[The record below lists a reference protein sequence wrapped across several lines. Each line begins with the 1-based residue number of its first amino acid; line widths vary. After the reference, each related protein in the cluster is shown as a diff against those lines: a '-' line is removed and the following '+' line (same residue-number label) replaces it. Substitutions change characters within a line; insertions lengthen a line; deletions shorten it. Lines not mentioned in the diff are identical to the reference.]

1 MAECLVAKTLAAMVQ
16 QQHRTLRT
24 DKLSSFMKKL
34 FIILLCFPML
44 TGSLWAQTGNSE
56 TDALLDSARNYIY
69 SDKIKSY
76 KFAAELKE
84 KALKI
89 NDKTALAYAYHVLGI
104 IDESHGDNEVAL
116 KNYTTALN
124 YADLSGDKVARLRI
138 LIALSNYYVHLSQTE
153 KCIEICHQGIKEAM
167 TIGNNEI
174 ASQFYNNLSL
184 AHSYINEYDKAL
196 IYSDKSIELKK
207 GLKDE
212 ESLANAYLNRG
223 LILTNKGDYENGF
236 KHYAL
241 AEELY
246 LKNNTYHALTQ
257 TQINYAWD
265 YTDLK
270 QFRQARTHL
279 SKALFFA
286 EKSDDKIRQAA
297 AWNAFGYYYNNV
309 GYTDSVTYALEKG
322 LQISL
327 ESENKRNALVAY
339 KELSNHY
346 QKTGNTKLA
355 FDNLNKAYTLKD
367 SIFDELKIQLA
378 QSLNARYETEQK
390 EQQIELLTAQKQK
403 QQLTILFI
411 ILSAVLLGIISFL
424 LFVRFKKKQKRKS
437 EQALQAQK
445 EAERIRIAS
454 DMHDEIGAG
463 LTRIVMRSE
472 QVKAQLQSG
481 KELKN
486 GIVESL
492 DKMATESRELSHNI
506 GEIIWALNPRN
517 DTLDNLFAYIRNYVY
532 DYLDEANI
540 ACEIAFPENIPT
552 TFVSPELRRNVFLI
566 VKESLNNLAKHAKA
580 TQVDVILLISEN
592 HFSLAIKDNGIGI
605 ADMTQTSGNGLGN
618 MKKRTEAIGGD
629 FIVKS
634 DNGLCLSIENIPFKN
649 QTKVG

>member
-1 MAECLVAKTLAAMVQ
+1 M
-16 QQHRTLRT
+16 
-24 DKLSSFMKKL
+24 
-34 FIILLCFPML
+34 
-44 TGSLWAQTGNSE
+44 AQTGSKI
-56 TDALLDSARNYIY
+56 TDILLDSARHYIY
-69 SDKIKSY
+69 SDKVRSY
-76 KFAAELKE
+76 SFIQQLDSLAKKE
-84 KALKI
+84 
-89 NDKTALAYAYHVLGI
+89 NNHVALAYVHHLKGI
-104 IDESHGDNEVAL
+104 IDEQIGDNEAAL
-116 KNYTTALN
+116 SN
-124 YADLSGDKVARLRI
+124 YATGIALAEKAQNIKAKLRI
-138 LIALSNYYVHLSQTE
+138 RIALSNYYINRSDFLECIKTCQKGISEALSIADYET
-153 KCIEICHQGIKEAM
+153 
-167 TIGNNEI
+167 

-184 AHSYINEYDKAL
+184 CHSYMQDYEKAL
-196 IYSDKSIELKK
+196 AYSDKSIELK
-207 GLKDE
+207 LKTENE
-212 ESLANAYLNRG
+212 ESLANAYLNKG
-223 LILTNKGDYENGF
+223 LILTNKGDYETGF
-236 KHYAL
+236 NYYAK
-241 AEELY
+241 AEAIY
-246 LKNNTYHALTQ
+246 LQYSNHVSLTQ
-257 TQINYAWD
+257 TYINYGWD

-270 QFRQARTHL
+270 QPHKARKYL
-279 SKALFFA
+279 SKALFHA
-286 EKSDDKIRQAA
+286 EKSDDKIRQAGV
-297 AWNAFGYYYNNV
+297 WNAFGYYYNNV

-403 QQLTILFI
+403 QQLTILVI

-492 DKMATESRELSHNI
+492 DKTATESRELSHNI
-506 GEIIWALNPRN
+506 GEIIWALNPKN
-517 DTLDNLFAYIRNYVY
+517 DTLDNLFAYVRNYVY

-580 TQVDVILLISEN
+580 TQVDVILLISET

-618 MKKRTEAIGGD
+618 MKKRTEAIGGN

-634 DNGLCLSIENIPFKN
+634 DNGLYLSIENIPFKN